1 MKVFAG
7 SDHAGFALK
16 QVLIERVQR
25 LGLDVVDLGTDSI
38 DSCDYP
44 DYAHAVAKAVLATPG
59 SMGLLICGS
68 GIGISITAN
77 RYPGIRAALCRSSYE
92 ARLAREHN
100 DANILALGAR
110 ITGVDLAIDTI
121 ETFLSTSFLGERHIR
136 RVAKIERSSS

>member
-16 QVLIERVQR
+16 QVLIERIQR
-25 LGLDVVDLGTDSI
+25 LGLEVVDLGTHSI

-44 DYAHAVAKAVLATPG
+44 DYAHAVAKAVLAGTG

-68 GIGISITAN
+68 GIGISMTAN

-110 ITGVDLAIDTI
+110 ITGVDLAIDTV
-121 ETFLSTSFLGERHIR
+121 ETFLSTSFLGERHTR
-136 RVAKIERSSS
+136 RVAKIERPSN